1 MRNLVSLSI
10 LLGLSTA
17 GFAATFTVN
26 STSDLSSENC
36 TGGACSLRGAMLAAN
51 ATPVEDTIAFNIP
64 QSDPGFQTS
73 TQHWRINIVANALP
87 IIAAPVLIDGYTQPG
102 AIPNTLTPAQ
112 GGLNSVL
119 KIELEGGLSSSTV
132 GLDLRGYPSP
142 VASVFRG
149 LVIHGFQETQILL
162 AGSTTHRVE
171 GCYLGTNVQGDTAQ
185 FGNIGI
191 NILGNNGSPQI
202 GGLLPAQRNLI
213 SGSQGSAI
221 TGFAQEF
228 NGVVIQGNLIGLNR
242 AGTAALLNLN
252 PTGPAIWFTKPLR
265 NSLIGGDQPNARN
278 VISGNKFGAIRLATN
293 SAGTGA
299 SGTRIEGN
307 YIGTD
312 VSGTRA
318 IGNGYANSPQPGI
331 TFLGFPSNPVE
342 LCTYSV
348 GGNAPG
354 QANLIAYSAGAGI
367 AVYTC
372 TGLQVRF
379 NRFLGNLGLAVDLVS
394 NGATSNNIN
403 DINDADEGSNR
414 LQNYPELTLPVAGTN
429 SLSYKVDTA
438 TTSAS
443 YPITVNFYR
452 AGCGGGSDALLAST
466 TISAAQAQQTL
477 ILDTSNLGNLLP
489 LTASAMDADGNTS
502 EFAPMLGDEFM
513 RAGFEDTL
521 AALVPGTCQ

>member
-1 MRNLVSLSI
+1 MRNLLSLSI

-17 GFAATFTVN
+17 GYAATFTVN
-26 STSDLSSENC
+26 TTSDSSSDNC

-51 ATPVEDTIAFNIP
+51 STPAEDTIAFNIP
-64 QSDPGFQTS
+64 QSDPGFQAR
-73 TQHWRINIVANALP
+73 TQHWRINIGVNGLP
-87 IIAAPVLIDGYTQPG
+87 LIAAPALIDGYTQPG

-119 KIELEGGLSSSTV
+119 KIELEGVHSSITF
-132 GLDLRGYPSP
+132 GLDLRGYPSQ

-149 LVIHGFQETQILL
+149 LVIHGFPAQIML
-162 AGSTTHRVE
+162 AGNTTHRVE
-171 GCYLGTNVQGDTAQ
+171 GCYIGTDVQGNTVHS
-185 FGNIGI
+185 FGHLGI
-191 NILGNNGSPQI
+191 NIFDPQGAPQI

-213 SGSQGSAI
+213 SGSLGSAI
-221 TGFAQEF
+221 TGAGSV
-228 NGVVIQGNLIGLNR
+228 NGLVIQGNLIGLNR

-252 PTGPAIWFTKPLR
+252 TKWPAIHFREPIR

-278 VISGNKFGAIRLATN
+278 VIAGNKFGAISLATG

-318 IGNGYANSPQPGI
+318 IGNGYANSPQPGLDI
-331 TFLGFPSNPVE
+331 FGFSSPGDV
-342 LCTYSV
+342 CTYSV
-348 GGNAPG
+348 GGTSPG
-354 QANLIAYSAGAGI
+354 QANLISFSAGPGI
-367 AVYTC
+367 AVAAC
-372 TGLQVRF
+372 TGLRMPF
-379 NRFLGNLGLAVDLVS
+379 NRFLGNAGLAVDLG
-394 NGATSNNIN
+394 NDGATPN
-403 DINDADEGSNR
+403 DINDDDAGSNR
-414 LQNYPELTLPVAGTN
+414 LQNYPELILPVAGSN
-429 SLSYKVDTA
+429 SLSYRVDTA
-438 TTSAS
+438 TSSAT

-502 EFAPMLGDEFM
+502 EFAPVLGEEFM
-513 RAGFEDTL
+513 RAGFEDAL
-521 AALVPGTCQ
+521 APLVPGTCQ

>member
-1 MRNLVSLSI
+1 MHNLVSLSI
-10 LLGLSTA
+10 LLGLSAA
-17 GFAATFTVN
+17 GYAATFTVN
-26 STSDLSSENC
+26 TTSDLSSDNC
-36 TGGACSLRGAMLAAN
+36 TGGTCSLRGAMLAAN

-64 QSDPGFQTS
+64 QSDPGFHAR
-73 TQHWRINIVANALP
+73 TQHWRINIGANALP
-87 IIAAPVLIDGYTQPG
+87 VIAAPVLIDGYTQPG

-119 KIELEGGLSSSTV
+119 KIELEGVFSSSTV
-132 GLDLRGYPSP
+132 GLDLRGYPSQL
-142 VASVFRG
+142 ASVFRG
-149 LVIHGFQETQILL
+149 LVIHGFHQTQILL
-162 AGSTTHRVE
+162 AGTTTHRVE
-171 GCYLGTNVQGDTAQ
+171 GCYIGTDVQGNTAHF
-185 FGNIGI
+185 FGQLGI
-191 NILGNNGSPQI
+191 NIFDHHGSPQI

-213 SGSQGSAI
+213 SSQASAI
-221 TGFAQEF
+221 TGA
-228 NGVVIQGNLIGLNR
+228 GSVDGLVIQGNLIGLNR

-252 PTGPAIWFTKPLR
+252 TNLPAIRFRGPIR

-278 VISGNKFGAIRLATN
+278 VIAGNKFGAIRLATS

-318 IGNGYANSPQPGI
+318 IGNGYANSPQPGLDI
-331 TFLGFPSNPVE
+331 FGFPSPGDV
-342 LCTYSV
+342 CTYSV
-348 GGNAPG
+348 GGTSPG
-354 QANLIAYSAGAGI
+354 QANLISFSAGPGI
-367 AVYTC
+367 AVAAC
-372 TGLQVRF
+372 TGLRMPF
-379 NRFLGNLGLAVDLVS
+379 NRFLGNAGLAVDLG
-394 NGATSNNIN
+394 NDGATSN

-414 LQNYPELTLPVAGTN
+414 LQNYPELTLPVAGSN
-429 SLSYKVDTA
+429 SLSYRVDTA
-438 TTSAS
+438 TSSAT

-477 ILDTSNLGNLLP
+477 ILDTNNLGNLLP